1 MGSYSIKDIEQL
13 SGIKAHTIR
22 IWESRYQLIEPK
34 RTDTNIRYY
43 DDEQLKFILNV
54 SLLLKNGFKISK
66 VSSLD
71 SPEFIKEVEKVYEQ
85 SLLHDTTV
93 SLDLDSND
101 LMVSMIDMD
110 TNKFHRIYENSVK
123 NNGFEK
129 TITGLI
135 YPFLE
140 KVGIL
145 WTLGQIN
152 PAHEHFISCLIRQKI
167 ISGIDRIEQPID
179 GKKFLLFLPVG
190 EHHEI
195 GLLMA
200 HYLLKKNGARVYY
213 LGQNLP
219 SEDVKT
225 AIETIAPNV
234 ILSFFVDPA
243 VISNGKSLINNLK
256 EWGESAQVLVACR
269 PVPEIEG
276 LDKDNVSFLHKMEDL
291 YGYVQ

>member
-1 MGSYSIKDIEQL
+1 MGTYSIKDIEQL

-22 IWESRYQLIEPK
+22 SWESRYQLIEPK

-54 SLLLKNGFKISK
+54 SLLLKNGHKISK

-71 SPEFIKEVEKVYEQ
+71 TIDFIKEIEKVYEQ

-93 SLDLDSND
+93 KLDLDSND

-123 NNGFEK
+123 NNGFE
-129 TITGLI
+129 TTVTGLI

-152 PAHEHFISCLIRQKI
+152 PSHEHFISCLIRQKI
-167 ISGIDRIEQPID
+167 ISGIDRLEQPIS
-179 GKKFLLFLPVG
+179 GKKFFLFLPAG

-219 SEDVKT
+219 TKDVE
-225 AIETIAPNV
+225 AGIQTIKPDV
-234 ILSFFVDPA
+234 VLSFFVDPA
-243 VISNGKSLINNLK
+243 VIGNGKSLIENLR
-256 EWGESAQVLVACR
+256 EWGADAQILIACR
-269 PVPEIEG
+269 PSPEVEG
-276 LDKDNVSFLHKMEDL
+276 LDKGNVNFLHKMEDL
-291 YGYVQ
+291 YSYIQ